1 MDGPPR
7 TATRSRVR
15 PRTGAR
21 SAARN
26 SGPEIS
32 RPRRAAAESDCAESD
47 LEVSG
52 LPQLARIIGSIVAP
66 TTLLTALLFYFGW
79 SHAYWFFAYFG
90 VNSTIL
96 GLTTQDYLI
105 RSIDGL
111 FVPLTVV
118 TSIGLLARWVHI
130 AFKAR
135 LAPESRAAVLRVL
148 VPISAV
154 SGIAL
159 LVIGLWGVFART
171 VFEFHFEVSPLSLA
185 SGVLLLSYASHLH
198 RSTTRTDTNPV
209 KPTWIGIVEWAGV
222 FVLVG
227 LGLFWAAQGYSA
239 AVGTSRAQAQA
250 SQLGGEPSAIVYSAR
265 SLSLHAPGVKE
276 VVCANPDAAYRFRYD
291 GLKLILQSGD
301 QYFFLPKAWS
311 PSDGPAIVVPR
322 SDSLRLEFVLPSST
336 GDRTVDTC

>member
-1 MDGPPR
+1 MDGPPKI
-7 TATRSRVR
+7 ATRLRVR
-15 PRTGAR
+15 PRTAAR
-21 SAARN
+21 FAARN
-26 SGPEIS
+26 SGPKIS
-32 RPRRAAAESDCAESD
+32 HPRQATAEPAPAESD
-47 LEVSG
+47 LGVSG
-52 LPQLARIIGSIVAP
+52 LSQLARIVGSIVAP

-118 TSIGLLARWVHI
+118 ASIGLLARWTHI
-130 AFKAR
+130 SFKTR

-148 VPISAV
+148 VPVSAV
-154 SGIAL
+154 SGLIL
-159 LVIGLWGVFART
+159 LAIGLWGMFART

-198 RSTTRTDTNPV
+198 RSMTPTDTNPV
-209 KPTWIGIVEWAGV
+209 EPAWIGVVEWAGV

-227 LGLFWAAQGYSA
+227 LGLFWGAQGYAA

-250 SQLGGEPSAIVYSAR
+250 SQLDGEPSAIVYSAH

-301 QYFFLPKAWS
+301 QYFFLSRAWS
-311 PSDGPAIVVPR
+311 PSDGPAIVIPR
-322 SDSLRLEFVLPSST
+322 SDSLRLEFVLPSSA
-336 GDRTVDTC
+336 GSRTVETC